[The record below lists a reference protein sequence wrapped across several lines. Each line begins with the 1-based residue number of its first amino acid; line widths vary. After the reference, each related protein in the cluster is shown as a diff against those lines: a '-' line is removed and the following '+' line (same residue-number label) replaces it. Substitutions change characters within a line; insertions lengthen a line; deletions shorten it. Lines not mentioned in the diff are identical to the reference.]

1 MPEKKS
7 KLKKTNSG
15 ASQLGTTEDFKKH
28 RDIAFQKMLKALEND
43 DEKEYKKQYKIY
55 RNLSAGASASKGNT
69 QDESLNMTFL
79 KNRKIGNSK
88 GGMVDYRKTG
98 LFK

>member
-1 MPEKKS
+1 MSKDKKS

-15 ASQLGTTEDFKKH
+15 ASQLGTTKDFEKH

-43 DEKEYKKQYKIY
+43 DEKEYKKQYQIY
-55 RNLSAGASASKGNT
+55 RTLSAGTSASKENT

-79 KNRKIGNSK
+79 NQK
-88 GGMVDYRKTG
+88 
-98 LFK
+98 